1 MVADLVIAV
10 WDIVEIFS
18 EISGVFSLR
27 NQSVKQKTLKKS
39 QFALQETYLRCYNDF
54 MSFIFVLY
62 LRAFLHNT
70 ILMRFGCSFTQ
81 QQKD

>member
-39 QFALQETYLRCYNDF
+39 QFALQETYLE
-54 MSFIFVLY
+54 VLKW
-62 LRAFLHNT
+62 FLFFC
-70 ILMRFGCSFTQ
+70 I
-81 QQKD
+81 